1 MKGKWIYLF
10 WCGFW
15 GLALAQI
22 APFLH
27 GQETCATVLR
37 EKKLPVKFKTRGSLQ
52 RARWEQVDEVLT
64 GLSEDLRGMRCE
76 IKFEEIFRTD
86 KEELYVPLTNN
97 LVRVVPETLLKGLPV
112 FNQSGELL
120 GEYESRVTYQR
131 TGGLYATDSY
141 ILYYFLYKDTEGEVE
156 SSGNHLLL
164 DEFLVLWSDLS
175 ERIALSTS
183 GGSSGTGPEC

>member
-1 MKGKWIYLF
+1 MKRTLAYL
-10 WCGFW
+10 WCGFLA
-15 GLALAQI
+15 LALAQI

-27 GQETCATVLR
+27 GQEGCATVLR
-37 EKKLPVKFKTRGSLQ
+37 EKKLPVKFKTRGSPQ

-64 GLSEDLRGMRCE
+64 GLSEDLRGMPCE
-76 IKFEEIFRTD
+76 LKFEEIFRTD
-86 KEELYVPLTNN
+86 KEELYIPLTNN

-141 ILYYFLYKDTEGEVE
+141 TLYYFQYKDTEGEVE

-164 DEFLVLWSDLS
+164 DEFLVRWSDLS
-175 ERIALSTS
+175 ERIAMNTS
-183 GGSSGTGPEC
+183 GDLPQ

>member
-1 MKGKWIYLF
+1 MKRTLAYL
-10 WCGFW
+10 WCGF
-15 GLALAQI
+15 LALVLAQI

-27 GQETCATVLR
+27 GQERCATVLR
-37 EKKLPVKFKTRGSLQ
+37 EKKLPVKFKTRGSPQ

-64 GLSEDLRGMRCE
+64 GLSEDLRGISCE
-76 IKFEEIFRTD
+76 LKFEEIFRTD

-97 LVRVVPETLLKGLPV
+97 LVRVVPETILEGLPV
-112 FNQSGELL
+112 FNQSEERL
-120 GEYESRVTYQR
+120 GEYENRVSYQR

-141 ILYYFLYKDTEGEVE
+141 TLYYFQYKDPEGEVE

-175 ERIALSTS
+175 ARIAMDT
-183 GGSSGTGPEC
+183 SSGNSGTVPE